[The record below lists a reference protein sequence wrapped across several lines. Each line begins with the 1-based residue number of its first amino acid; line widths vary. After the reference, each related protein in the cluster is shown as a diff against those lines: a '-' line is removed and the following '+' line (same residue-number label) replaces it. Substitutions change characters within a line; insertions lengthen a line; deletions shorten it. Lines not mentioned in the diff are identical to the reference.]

1 MFKKLTLSV
10 LVLMTFTILSNRLF
24 AQIDTAKKVVILE
37 GIKETTDDD
46 QEAPFIFQKVE
57 FEANFPGGNA
67 GWRKYLER
75 SLNAAV
81 PVENGAPAG
90 TYTVVVQFVVD
101 RAGEISDVRSLTRHG
116 YGMEAEV
123 MRVIQKGPQWEPAMQ
138 NGRPV
143 KAYRKQPVTFSVIE
157 ERRKRRK

>member
-1 MFKKLTLSV
+1 MYKKGIPSL
-10 LVLMTFTILSNRLF
+10 LVLMSFMILSNKLL
-24 AQIDTAKKVVILE
+24 AQVDTAKKVVILE

-57 FEANFPGGNA
+57 FEATFPGGDA

-101 RAGEISDVRSLTRHG
+101 RAGEISDVRALTRHG

-123 MRVIQKGPQWEPAMQ
+123 MRVIQKGPKWSPAMQ

-157 ERRKRRK
+157 EKRKRRK